1 MNHLIE
7 LNRIEEEEFQSQ
19 LMTKRH
25 YLVDEDEVVDNEEEQ
40 VEHHEKSEPPIDP
53 NLPSDMEVVLKL
65 LPTSLSLLRHIKSPK
80 LHL

>member
-19 LMTKRH
+19 LMTERH